1 MNKLKW
7 IILFLI
13 CFACMGYFREFFFVH
28 LNNIMYYKY
37 YNRIPELPIPK
48 LMFFFDSF
56 SFKSL
61 YYFKYIFTFFWAS
74 LFLIC
79 NYFTLKKLTNTAFLI
94 KLLFI
99 AYALI
104 LLIASVAML
113 YGYLI
118 NNRLQSDEYTLS
130 RWLLGIAQSPLICLI
145 LLASEKLY
153 NKSIKND

>member
-7 IILFLI
+7 IILFFI
-13 CFACMGYFREFFFVH
+13 CFACLGYFREFFFVH

-37 YNRIPELPIPK
+37 YHRIPELSIPK
-48 LMFFFDSF
+48 LMLFFDSF
-56 SFKSL
+56 SYISL
-61 YYFKYIFTFFWAS
+61 YYFKYIFTFLWAG

-79 NYFTLKKLTNTAFLI
+79 NYFALKKFTNTVFLI

-104 LLIASVAML
+104 IIIASVAML
-113 YGYLI
+113 YGCLI
-118 NNRLQSDEYTLS
+118 NNRLQSNEYTIS

-153 NKSIKND
+153 NKSIKNV

>member
-1 MNKLKW
+1 M
-7 IILFLI
+7 
-13 CFACMGYFREFFFVH
+13 
-28 LNNIMYYKY
+28 
-37 YNRIPELPIPK
+37 
-48 LMFFFDSF
+48 
-56 SFKSL
+56 
-61 YYFKYIFTFFWAS
+61 
-74 LFLIC
+74 C